1 MKTAEPKL
9 SHPLEIIIQ
18 IKKTTWQE
26 IFFLPSCFCE
36 QTCLQKMTPYSH
48 VDYISFHVGLSLR
61 LL

>member
-1 MKTAEPKL
+1 MKTAKPKL

-18 IKKTTWQE
+18 IKNNLAGD
-26 IFFLPSCFCE
+26 FFLPSCFCE
-36 QTCLQKMTPYSH
+36 QTCLQKKTPYSH